1 MQDIGVM
8 QVLPQHLCSI
18 CVLHLNQYRDAC
30 LSWLR
35 VLLMSVLESTW
46 TLRFSIGITL
56 HSNMFS
62 RISSLS
68 LRGFR
73 TNNSEEK
80 LKKEAKL

>member
-1 MQDIGVM
+1 
-8 QVLPQHLCSI
+8 
-18 CVLHLNQYRDAC
+18 
-30 LSWLR
+30 
-35 VLLMSVLESTW
+35 MSVLESTW
-46 TLRFSIGITL
+46 TLRLSIGITL

-80 LKKEAKL
+80 FKKEAKL